1 MGRYLRT
8 TPKATLAFGLERP
21 PPASISAF
29 DPKQHRQFL
38 LNWTSVQLATFLS
51 IDENRKCE
59 RPECRRPRT
68 CSGRVNGADGVA
80 LQNCLEARNENNH
93 THYFCPCACTR
104 TNVGQRGAYA
114 P

>member
-59 RPECRRPRT
+59 AP
-68 CSGRVNGADGVA
+68 NVA
-80 LQNCLEARNENNH
+80 VLGLVAAAS
-93 THYFCPCACTR
+93 TALTALPCKTA
-104 TNVGQRGAYA
+104 
-114 P
+114 